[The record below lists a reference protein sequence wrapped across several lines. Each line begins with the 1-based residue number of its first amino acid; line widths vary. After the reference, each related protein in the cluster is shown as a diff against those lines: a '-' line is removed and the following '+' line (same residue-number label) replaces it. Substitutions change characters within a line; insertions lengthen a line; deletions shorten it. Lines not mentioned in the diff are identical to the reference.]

1 MDVFI
6 SYASED
12 RDVAGHVCAALEGEG
27 IRCWIAPRD
36 IRPGETYAQAIVAGI
51 KQARAMVVIFSSPA
65 NQSDNVVAEVD
76 RAFQSQVPI
85 IPFRIENLEPGEKL
99 EYYLSTRQWMDAWE
113 GPFEQH
119 LAKLAAT
126 VQSLLESAPQPTEPR
141 PRPPEPSPSRLK
153 RFRRSRTQAYV
164 MGGAAVVLAAGLIQV
179 LLWYQE
185 RSVTRKALEEFAITR
200 PQLNE
205 GIPLPERGIGVVKG
219 RFPVLQRTGE
229 AGVTVEVYRL
239 PQREMVP
246 QEMSRARLDP
256 VNGQWEYDARFG
268 GQGPHEIVA
277 TANVRGVTAVR
288 SVRMHCVKRV
298 DFLKRIMAGQDVP
311 PEVRLAAQRLSE
323 DQWKCLRQMQ
333 AGQWVEALKTAD
345 GTLES
350 LGDLLRKFPDERFL
364 QNTLG
369 YTFKNKAK
377 VMQALGRKS
386 EFEASLD
393 LAEKTFAAVR
403 DQAPEDAGAW
413 NGLGNVYLL
422 QGDAKRALQHIERA
436 LELDPEY
443 EAAKNDRDLAERML
457 KAESRR
463 Q

>member
-1 MDVFI
+1 
-6 SYASED
+6 
-12 RDVAGHVCAALEGEG
+12 
-27 IRCWIAPRD
+27 
-36 IRPGETYAQAIVAGI
+36 
-51 KQARAMVVIFSSPA
+51 
-65 NQSDNVVAEVD
+65 
-76 RAFQSQVPI
+76 
-85 IPFRIENLEPGEKL
+85 
-99 EYYLSTRQWMDAWE
+99 
-113 GPFEQH
+113 
-119 LAKLAAT
+119 
-126 VQSLLESAPQPTEPR
+126 
-141 PRPPEPSPSRLK
+141 
-153 RFRRSRTQAYV
+153 
-164 MGGAAVVLAAGLIQV
+164 
-179 LLWYQE
+179 
-185 RSVTRKALEEFAITR
+185 
-200 PQLNE
+200 
-205 GIPLPERGIGVVKG
+205 
-219 RFPVLQRTGE
+219 
-229 AGVTVEVYRL
+229 
-239 PQREMVP
+239 
-246 QEMSRARLDP
+246 
-256 VNGQWEYDARFG
+256 
-268 GQGPHEIVA
+268 
-277 TANVRGVTAVR
+277 
-288 SVRMHCVKRV
+288 MHCVKRV